1 MRAIIVNIKVSL
13 FLLCYDLLHL
23 ILFNQFGGALN
34 SETKINRKKPTFK
47 ESGGIPMYSQVPNS
61 KRLWSPEKKKKCCKI
76 NTLNPVIPVIQ
87 NEMNRDVFVSK

>member
-1 MRAIIVNIKVSL
+1 MGVVVVNIKVSL

-23 ILFNQFGGALN
+23 ILFNQFGGVLN

-61 KRLWSPEKKKKCCKI
+61 KRLWSPEKKKCCKI
-76 NTLNPVIPVIQ
+76 NTLNPVIQ